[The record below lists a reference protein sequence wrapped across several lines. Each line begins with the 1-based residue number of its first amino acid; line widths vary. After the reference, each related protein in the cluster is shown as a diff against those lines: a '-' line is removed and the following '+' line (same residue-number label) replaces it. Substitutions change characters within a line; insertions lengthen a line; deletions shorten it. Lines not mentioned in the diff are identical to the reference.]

1 MSLEQL
7 TNSNSQ
13 LWLDTTLD
21 TLIKKDTLES
31 QLQLFIISCQVN
43 NLSPQSIRFYKQ
55 TVAPFIAFCK
65 AQNITNPRQIT
76 IDVIRFYIL
85 SLQQR
90 LKPVSVQDH
99 YRGTKRFLNW
109 LVEEEILNENPMA
122 RIRFPKAPKQ
132 IVQPFSLE
140 QIKRMLV
147 VCNRT
152 FAGCRDRA
160 IVLCLFDSGLRL
172 SELTGIKLSDIDINQ
187 GIISVMGKGAKQRL
201 VRIGRETQKA
211 ILRYLLL
218 RNDDWPC
225 LWVTEERQPLQAG
238 GIRQIIKRL
247 GKRAGI
253 KDVRCSPH
261 TFRHTFAITC
271 LRNGIGEFNLQCLLG
286 HTTLQMT
293 RKYVQSL
300 GASDA
305 ISAHEKASPVDN
317 MRL

>member
-1 MSLEQL
+1 MSVNRL
-7 TNSNSQ
+7 TNDKSQ

-21 TLIKKDTLES
+21 TLIKKDTLDS

-43 NLSPQSIRFYKQ
+43 NLSPQTIRFYKQ
-55 TVAPFIAFCK
+55 TVSPFIAFCRE
-65 AQNITNPRQIT
+65 QNIANPKQIT
-76 IDVIRFYIL
+76 VDVIRLYIL
-85 SLQQR
+85 GLQR
-90 LKPVSVQDH
+90 RIKPVSVQDH
-99 YRGTKRFLNW
+99 YRGTKRFFNW
-109 LVEEEILNENPMA
+109 LVEEGILHENPMA

-132 IVQPFSLE
+132 IIQPFSVE

-160 IVLCLFDSGLRL
+160 VVLCLFDSGLRL
-172 SELTGIKLSDIDINQ
+172 SELAGIQLSDMDINQ
-187 GIISVMGKGAKQRL
+187 GIIKVMGKGAKQRL

-211 ILRYLLL
+211 ILRYLLQ
-218 RNDDWPC
+218 RDDNWPC
-225 LWVTEERQPLQAG
+225 LWVTEERRPMQAE
-238 GIRQIIKRL
+238 GIRQIIRRL

-286 HTTLQMT
+286 HATLQMT

-305 ISAHEKASPVDN
+305 LSAHEKASPVDN
-317 MRL
+317 LRL